1 MQRKKSTL
9 IIGPIVAVLIGTAV
23 AIAGGDSGSQIGG
36 ISVFLLC
43 GIIAFAVNWLAYIPA
58 NIYKTEHYYDIT
70 GSISYLSVIATAVV
84 FTSNLDIRAQL
95 AACMVVVWALRLG
108 SFLFLRIRQDGQDD
122 RFDEIKINP
131 LRFFFAWTLQG
142 LWVLLT
148 AACALAI
155 ITGGKSVPI
164 GVVGTIGIVMWVVGF
179 LIEVTA
185 DRQKR
190 VFKRDTANAGKFI
203 NVGLWSWS
211 RHPNYFGEILLWTG
225 MAVLAIPVLSGGQW
239 VTLISPVFVY
249 LLLTRLSG
257 IPTLTEKAQ
266 KKWGDDADYQ
276 AYLARTS
283 LLIPLPPKK

>member
-1 MQRKKSTL
+1 
-9 IIGPIVAVLIGTAV
+9 
-23 AIAGGDSGSQIGG
+23 
-36 ISVFLLC
+36 VFLLC

-190 VFKRDTANAGKFI
+190 VFKRDTTNAGKFI

>member
-1 MQRKKSTL
+1 
-9 IIGPIVAVLIGTAV
+9 
-23 AIAGGDSGSQIGG
+23 
-36 ISVFLLC
+36 
-43 GIIAFAVNWLAYIPA
+43 
-58 NIYKTEHYYDIT
+58 
-70 GSISYLSVIATAVV
+70 
-84 FTSNLDIRAQL
+84 
-95 AACMVVVWALRLG
+95 
-108 SFLFLRIRQDGQDD
+108 
-122 RFDEIKINP
+122 
-131 LRFFFAWTLQG
+131 
-142 LWVLLT
+142 
-148 AACALAI
+148 
-155 ITGGKSVPI
+155 
-164 GVVGTIGIVMWVVGF
+164 MWVVGF